1 MNTTAKE
8 LELELIKYH
17 VIGSQNLNKIISLA
31 SKLVHDYNQLEETNK
46 KILDCYNKRDIG
58 LYEK

>member
-17 VIGSQNLNKIISLA
+17 VIGSHNISKIISLA
-31 SKLVHDYNQLEETNK
+31 SKLVYDYNKLEETNK
-46 KILDCYNKRDIG
+46 KILDCCNKDIG